1 MTGRTLKNQKLYKD
15 KIYKYIINLISG
27 KRQSLVR
34 TALKSGRLT
43 VKQFCSLSDQVFKKI
58 LFKQFED
65 STYLDKLISEKT
77 LVSRQEFL
85 KKISMKRMKKNLMVN
100 DEKSSELTIKDSS
113 NYDFSNNNLTTKSR
127 ESETYK
133 LSETSKLINRE
144 YNSDNFKNFIK
155 EKVNFYKKENSELI
169 EKIFNLEN
177 ERNSCILCFNYSK
190 TAL

>member
-169 EKIFNLEN
+169 EKIFNLEI